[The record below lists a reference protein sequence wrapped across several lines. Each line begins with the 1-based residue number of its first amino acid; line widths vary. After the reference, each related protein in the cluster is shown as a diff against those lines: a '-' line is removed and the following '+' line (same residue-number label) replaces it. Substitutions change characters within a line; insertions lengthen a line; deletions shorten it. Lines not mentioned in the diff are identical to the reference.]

1 MLFEYEY
8 EFDLN
13 NYLQRT
19 TNTMM
24 LVYYVYYIIIIIFIF
39 LSFPISSFSLSNN
52 PA

>member
-24 LVYYVYYIIIIIFIF
+24 LVYYVYNYYYYFLIFSNIFIF
-39 LSFPISSFSLSNN
+39 TIE
-52 PA
+52 